1 MANHHVLRRSKVHP
15 LDAEFPWRLGHIVAS
30 PSSDAAKAAMNDLQA
45 AKPCCLDAGFSAH
58 LQPLVAASPGACLDP
73 KTDLHQ
79 VLKAVLSRCRASNLL
94 VEDRFAR
101 VGAHG
106 SKRGRAASGLT
117 VMAKHVL
124 AEALSQWSCRARE
137 ADRGQSVAPPACL
150 RQTEEPWV
158 WTGGQGL
165 AAATCCRV
173 VFAFAGDKG
182 RVQDERITCSRRLGF
197 FEYKIRVL
205 VCCKLLLTQAV
216 SAFGLQICCPTLNL
230 AFAGT

>member
-73 KTDLHQ
+73 KNDLHKA
-79 VLKAVLSRCRASNLL
+79 LKAVLSRCRASNLL

-137 ADRGQSVAPPACL
+137 ADRGQSVAPPASPSKGYHSGWHAFVKQRSPGSGLGGKDLL
-150 RQTEEPWV
+150 RQ
-158 WTGGQGL
+158 L
-165 AAATCCRV
+165 AAEWSSLSPETKA
-173 VFAFAGDKG
+173 
-182 RVQDERITCSRRLGF
+182 
-197 FEYKIRVL
+197 EYKMN
-205 VCCKLLLTQAV
+205 A
-216 SAFGLQICCPTLNL
+216 SPAAGGLDSLSTKYGSL
-230 AFAGT
+230 FAANCYSHRL